1 MEPFYKILHYQFA
14 KKSRC
19 LEKRNNHTGKERNN
33 SLTKYYNTRYADIRY
48 EKLSTQYHIE
58 KGKNNL
64 INKMKAVKQDTK
76 SDKQEILSFMLPYTR
91 GNSEKDIKIL
101 KDGSTLR
108 ENELIP

>member
-1 MEPFYKILHYQFA
+1 MEPFYKILHCQFA

-48 EKLSTQYHIE
+48 EKLSTQYRIE

-64 INKMKAVKQDTK
+64 INKMKAVRKTRY
-76 SDKQEILSFMLPYTR
+76 EIR
-91 GNSEKDIKIL
+91 QIGNTQFHV
-101 KDGSTLR
+101 TLHKR
-108 ENELIP
+108 QQ